1 MNYCNL
7 GRRNYKIIFS
17 TESRITVSSDDIVN
31 FGFGYTKPSPGIR
44 PDLSHYS
51 GRPLALRMQSEITT
65 PLPKVKCPMQKTSA
79 LYKGDKDDLLS

>member
-7 GRRNYKIIFS
+7 GRRHYKIIFS

-31 FGFGYTKPSPGIR
+31 FGFGYTKLSSRIR
-44 PDLSHYS
+44 LDLSYYS
-51 GRPLALRMQSEITT
+51 GRLLALRMQSEITT

-79 LYKGDKDDLLS
+79 LYKGNKGDLLS